1 MATGSSHAMR
11 QDRTEVYASAVDAW
25 AVWLIIGVA
34 FAVAEVMTLTLVLG
48 MLATGAAAAA
58 LAAALG
64 ASTIW
69 QLVVFCAVS
78 ALLLGGVFPIARRH
92 RKAPPS
98 MKSGTERLVGTQ
110 AITLTDVTTAVGG
123 RVRIGGETWTARPYD
138 VSQVIPAGEWVD
150 IKAIDGVTAVV
161 HPTTSPVT
169 GSGSERIS

>member
-1 MATGSSHAMR
+1 
-11 QDRTEVYASAVDAW
+11 VDAW
-25 AVWLIIGVA
+25 VVWLILGIA
-34 FAVAEVMTLTLVLG
+34 FAIAEVLTLTLVLG
-48 MLATGAAAAA
+48 MLATGAVVAA

-69 QLVVFCAVS
+69 QLVVFCGISA
-78 ALLLGGVFPIARRH
+78 ALLVFVFPVARRH
-92 RKAPPS
+92 RNAPPS
-98 MKSGTERLVGTQ
+98 IKSGTERLIGTQ
-110 AITLTDVTTAVGG
+110 AITLTDVNTAAGG

-150 IKAIDGVTAVV
+150 IMSIDGVTAVV